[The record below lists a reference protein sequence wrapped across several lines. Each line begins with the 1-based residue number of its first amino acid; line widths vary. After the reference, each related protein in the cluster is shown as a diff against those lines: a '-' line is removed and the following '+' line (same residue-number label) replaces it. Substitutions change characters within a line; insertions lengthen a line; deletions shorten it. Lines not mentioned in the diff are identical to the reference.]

1 MRNSTNKYWFFDP
14 HQHEKHRFFK
24 KISGNKISGITVA
37 LINCHLVCDVFFKY
51 RLSAQAMCMTG
62 SDLNSSSKS
71 WDDQE
76 NTTAI
81 IYEEFYEQVPD
92 IFMAN
97 NVLYLVLK

>member
-1 MRNSTNKYWFFDP
+1 
-14 HQHEKHRFFK
+14 
-24 KISGNKISGITVA
+24 
-37 LINCHLVCDVFFKY
+37 
-51 RLSAQAMCMTG
+51 MTG

-97 NVLYLVLK
+97 NVLYLVLKNMVFDNHRKCLIQYYKKCDILCDFQTLWNSRFHHQSPIIFMNTDY

>member
-1 MRNSTNKYWFFDP
+1 
-14 HQHEKHRFFK
+14 
-24 KISGNKISGITVA
+24 
-37 LINCHLVCDVFFKY
+37 
-51 RLSAQAMCMTG
+51 MCMTG

-97 NVLYLVLK
+97 NVLYLVLQYMVFDNH

>member
-1 MRNSTNKYWFFDP
+1 
-14 HQHEKHRFFK
+14 
-24 KISGNKISGITVA
+24 
-37 LINCHLVCDVFFKY
+37 
-51 RLSAQAMCMTG
+51 MCMTG

-97 NVLYLVLK
+97 NVLYLVLKNMVFDNHRKCLIQYYKKNATFCVIFKHCEIVDRISYHQLFL

>member
-1 MRNSTNKYWFFDP
+1 
-14 HQHEKHRFFK
+14 
-24 KISGNKISGITVA
+24 
-37 LINCHLVCDVFFKY
+37 
-51 RLSAQAMCMTG
+51 MCMTG

-97 NVLYLVLK
+97 NVVLYLVLQYTVFENHRKCLIQYYKKMRHFV

>member
-1 MRNSTNKYWFFDP
+1 
-14 HQHEKHRFFK
+14 
-24 KISGNKISGITVA
+24 
-37 LINCHLVCDVFFKY
+37 
-51 RLSAQAMCMTG
+51 MCMTG

-97 NVLYLVLK
+97 NVLYLVLKNMVFDNHRKCLIQYYKKLVGNAKIKNSNATFWVRFSNTVESIFFFGF

>member
-1 MRNSTNKYWFFDP
+1 
-14 HQHEKHRFFK
+14 
-24 KISGNKISGITVA
+24 
-37 LINCHLVCDVFFKY
+37 
-51 RLSAQAMCMTG
+51 MCMTG

-97 NVLYLVLK
+97 NVLYLVLKNMVCDNHRKCLIRFYKKFCVIFKHCEIVDRISNHQLFL

>member
-1 MRNSTNKYWFFDP
+1 
-14 HQHEKHRFFK
+14 
-24 KISGNKISGITVA
+24 
-37 LINCHLVCDVFFKY
+37 
-51 RLSAQAMCMTG
+51 MTG

-97 NVLYLVLK
+97 NVLYLVLKYMVFDNHRKCLIQYYKNWWKMPKLKIQMRHFMWDFQTLK

>member
-1 MRNSTNKYWFFDP
+1 
-14 HQHEKHRFFK
+14 
-24 KISGNKISGITVA
+24 
-37 LINCHLVCDVFFKY
+37 
-51 RLSAQAMCMTG
+51 MCMTG

-97 NVLYLVLK
+97 NVLYLVLKNMVFDNHRKCLIQYYKKMRHFVWFSNTVK